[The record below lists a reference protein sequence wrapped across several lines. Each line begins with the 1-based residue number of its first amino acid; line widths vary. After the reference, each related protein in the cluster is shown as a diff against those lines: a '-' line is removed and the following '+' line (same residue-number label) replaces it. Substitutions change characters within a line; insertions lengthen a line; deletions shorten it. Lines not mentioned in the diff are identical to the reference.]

1 VNIFTAVFT
10 KQFVAFMLA
19 KLFGLFFMMMALYLI
34 FFIKDTNFILVTV
47 LFAASL
53 FFSTSALKMDPKPPQ
68 ARCLENKGFMI
79 SFFVPTAMSLA
90 LVMILLVFLG
100 AGNFGGSP
108 ALTLIGS
115 LIVLLA
121 TIAIYFKEC
130 AKSLPD
136 LIEETQKQMKERDNE
151 KN

>member
-1 VNIFTAVFT
+1 MNIFSAILT
-10 KQFVAFMLA
+10 KRFVAYLLA
-19 KLFGLFFMMMALYLI
+19 KLFGLFFMMIALYLI
-34 FFIKDTNFILVTV
+34 FFIEQTNFVLVAV

-68 ARCLENKGFMI
+68 ARCLEGKGFMI
-79 SFFVPTAMSLA
+79 SFFVPTAMSLS
-90 LVMILLVFLG
+90 LVMVLLVFLG
-100 AGNFGGSP
+100 SGNFGGSP

-121 TIAIYFKEC
+121 TISIYFKEC

-136 LIEETQKQMKERDNE
+136 LMEETKKEMED
-151 KN
+151 K